1 MSKTTVDACPI
12 LNILA
17 NVLAWNNHGL
27 SCIVLIC
34 FRNQNQSKN
43 SCGLFCLTLNVDG
56 DVARLIKEHIF
67 LLFRLKLR
75 IFFLF
80 SITQS
85 RSKNRSEANGLPI
98 LKQTSFM
105 APSLEPRVLME
116 DVVSTPRRPKIRIF
130 FEIPKV
136 AYRHSFRKRMLS
148 AGT

>member
-1 MSKTTVDACPI
+1 MIMSKTTVDACPK

-67 LLFRLKLR
+67 FTFQTKTKDILS
-75 IFFLF
+75 FFD
-80 SITQS
+80 
-85 RSKNRSEANGLPI
+85 NPVPI
-98 LKQTSFM
+98 
-105 APSLEPRVLME
+105 
-116 DVVSTPRRPKIRIF
+116 
-130 FEIPKV
+130 
-136 AYRHSFRKRMLS
+136 
-148 AGT
+148 